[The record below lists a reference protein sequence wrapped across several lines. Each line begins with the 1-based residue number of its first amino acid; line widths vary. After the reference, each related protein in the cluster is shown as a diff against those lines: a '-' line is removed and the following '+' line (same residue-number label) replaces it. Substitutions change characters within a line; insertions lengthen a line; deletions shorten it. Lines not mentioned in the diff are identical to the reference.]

1 VLLIAVPNK
10 DALLQFAK
18 SKGIEGNYKTVSKD
32 KKLRS
37 LVLAD
42 LNKMAKA
49 EGLNSLEQAK
59 NIYF

>member
-18 SKGIEGNYKTVSKD
+18 SKGIEGNYETVSKD